1 VPKLPQK
8 YAEVNGQLSKLE
20 KYCGTKEIRF
30 QNMSISGEQSRH
42 VEENSSTLGAL
53 R

>member
-8 YAEVNGQLSKLE
+8 YAEVNGQLPKPE
-20 KYCGTKEIRF
+20 KHCGPKEIRF

-42 VEENSSTLGAL
+42 VEENSPIQRAL
-53 R
+53 I